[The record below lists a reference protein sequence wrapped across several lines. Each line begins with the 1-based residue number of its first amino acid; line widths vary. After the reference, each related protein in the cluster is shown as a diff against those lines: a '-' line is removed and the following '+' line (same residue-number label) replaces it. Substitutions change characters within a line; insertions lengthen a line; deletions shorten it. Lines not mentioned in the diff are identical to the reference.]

1 MTVCCFGREND
12 HRHRGEQCFC
22 ERHREREI
30 QSTSSFPNE
39 TGEDDRER
47 ETNFQIFP
55 VKKTSREGG
64 RGGRRPPS
72 RDVFRRAFPRAVA
85 AAVVVSRSL
94 DVKLSSTFANWK
106 NFLTFTDF
114 PSNVCVVPMLAFF
127 VYARFFLPTVTT
139 VTTRRRLG
147 RRRPTR
153 GRFRHTVRDASSENE
168 TTTTT
173 TKKKKKRKEFLRE
186 RREKKGK
193 KNVPRFVV
201 RRERKKRV
209 KAFFSCED
217 KRKKKRKKK
226 EHDDVSKT
234 YIDPTFTLSRN
245 PNQKNKKKQK
255 KRERERRE
263 PKTLDLIP

>member
-85 AAVVVSRSL
+85 RRWWCLVLWTPGVV
-94 DVKLSSTFANWK
+94 DVKLSSTFARIGLLTLSLK
-106 NFLTFTDF
+106 FSLTFTDF

-127 VYARFFLPTVTT
+127 VYARFFLPTTR
-139 VTTRRRLG
+139 RRRLG
-147 RRRPTR
+147 RQSRPTR
-153 GRFRHTVRDASSENE
+153 VMRFRHATRDSVLRKRDDDHA
-168 TTTTT
+168 T
-173 TKKKKKRKEFLRE
+173 TKKRNEFL
-186 RREKKGK
+186 
-193 KNVPRFVV
+193 
-201 RRERKKRV
+201 
-209 KAFFSCED
+209 
-217 KRKKKRKKK
+217 
-226 EHDDVSKT
+226 
-234 YIDPTFTLSRN
+234 
-245 PNQKNKKKQK
+245 
-255 KRERERRE
+255 
-263 PKTLDLIP
+263 